1 MAGTDSAVYRG
12 FYDSP
17 HIQDRLR
24 LYSQESKIFQL
35 IALRQVNPLS
45 ILTVLSEK
53 FGTVGADMIT
63 DWRFRYQEF
72 DELPYSFTLTAA
84 SVRPVSGSLIDYVK
98 LTNSQAA
105 GLNGNHRLL
114 SSGTY
119 MGTDLSGGVTTTNC
133 AATFDVTNRPLNEVV
148 RVLSIGAADSAFEGN
163 AADAGYT
170 WVKIKRAHPGTSVT
184 GQLAA
189 IPISSTLK
197 IVNSVAKTNSRPV
210 PPVTANG
217 KYQDNLCQI
226 TRESYGI
233 GEHLTQGGG
242 IKTLLLE
249 NGNQQLDM
257 NLELVQTR
265 MMKTIEKSLLVGRR
279 MAIETGNESEY
290 ETGGILE
297 FIKSDNYINVG
308 GLLTVASVNDIVATA
323 LDTSGVRELFMFGGS
338 TFTKNLAEA
347 YENKRGFG
355 ENTELSVR
363 YGLKVN
369 EIMGTGRDG
378 IVYYANAPV
387 LSELGMDNQ
396 ALILN
401 LTEYNY
407 GEGNP
412 YGAFQIAEKVPMQ
425 DWPDDAD
432 SYDKNAGFKGTWR
445 ELYYAYGLIRRLQ
458 ETHFRVYGVE
468 S

>member
-1 MAGTDSAVYRG
+1 MAGTDNAIYRG
-12 FYDSP
+12 FYDTP

-24 LYSQESKIFQL
+24 LYGQQEKIFQL

-72 DELPYSFTLTAA
+72 NELPYSFTLAAA
-84 SVRPVSGSLIDYVK
+84 SVQPVSGSLIDYVR
-98 LTNSQAA
+98 LTNSEAA
-105 GLNGNHRLL
+105 SLNGNHRLI
-114 SSGTY
+114 SSGTH
-119 MGTDLSGGVTTTNC
+119 MGLDLSGGVTTTNC
-133 AATFDVTNRPLNEVV
+133 AVAFSATDRPLKEII
-148 RVLSIGAADSAFEGN
+148 RVLSIGNADSAFEGN
-163 AADAGYT
+163 GAVAGYT
-170 WVKIKRAHPGTSVT
+170 WVKIKRAHPGATVT

-197 IVNSVAKTNSRPV
+197 IVNSVSKTNGRPV
-210 PPVTANG
+210 PPVTSNG
-217 KYQDNLCQI
+217 SYQDNVCQI

-242 IKTLLLE
+242 IKTLLFQ
-249 NGNQQLDM
+249 NGAAQLDM

-265 MMKTIEKSLLVGRR
+265 LMKTIEKSLLAGRR
-279 MAIETGNESEY
+279 MAIESGNESEY

-297 FIKSDNYINVG
+297 FIPSANYINVG
-308 GLLTVASVNDIVATA
+308 GMLNVQSINDIVAEA

-338 TFTKNLAEA
+338 TYTKMLAEA

-363 YGLKVN
+363 YGLKVY
-369 EIMGTGRDG
+369 EIQGTGRDG

-387 LSELGMDNQ
+387 LSELGMDEE

-407 GEGNP
+407 GEKNP
-412 YGAFQIAEKVPMQ
+412 YGAFQIAEKVAMKDLPE
-425 DWPDDAD
+425 DKD
-432 SYDKNAGFKGTWR
+432 SYEKDAGFMGTWR

-458 ETHFRVYGVE
+458 TTHFKVHGVT